1 LNKVYNIGTM
11 TSMESMLH
19 TYLVRLRI
27 IAKIPARGRLDTTQN
42 DLNIYYDNIVN
53 WIWRKFQGDGKE
65 HAVKYLIDLYRE
77 INSFSDQLMYNTSI
91 ETVDVRRRKKI
102 SLLVSLTEKLK
113 ESLTGIR
120 HLIGT
125 YKDYLKI
132 VSLLEC
138 IEQDIVIP
146 QYNILLKF
154 IPYEYHTEIL
164 KTEISHSHAFSGFP
178 VQRDRSVSETDITT
192 MNLQMP
198 ETPERSMNNISDPC
212 IRENSN
218 KSNIFDLNVK
228 SDPINI
234 PTKKKKGFDA
244 HSK

>member
-1 LNKVYNIGTM
+1 LNKAHNICIHTM
-11 TSMESMLH
+11 ASMESMLH

-53 WIWRKFQGDGKE
+53 WLWRKFQGDGKE
-65 HAVKYLIDLYRE
+65 HAVKYLTDMYRE
-77 INSFSDQLMYNTSI
+77 INSFSDQLMHNINTES
-91 ETVDVRRRKKI
+91 TDVRKRKKI

-132 VSLLEC
+132 ISLLEC

-164 KTEISHSHAFSGFP
+164 KTEISHSHAFGAGFP
-178 VQRDRSVSETDITT
+178 VQRDRSMSETDAALMEMPLPATPIRTRDT
-192 MNLQMP
+192 AELQ
-198 ETPERSMNNISDPC
+198 SDATKIP
-212 IRENSN
+212 IYN
-218 KSNIFDLNVK
+218 KNVK
-228 SDPINI
+228 SDPIDI
-234 PTKKKKGFDA
+234 PNKKERGV
-244 HSK
+244 

>member
-1 LNKVYNIGTM
+1 
-11 TSMESMLH
+11 MESMLH

-27 IAKIPARGRLDTTQN
+27 IAKIPERGRLDTTQN

-53 WIWRKFQGDGKE
+53 WLWRKFQGDGKE
-65 HAVKYLIDLYRE
+65 QAVKYLIDLYRE
-77 INSFSDQLMYNTSI
+77 INSFSDQLMNNTNA
-91 ETVDVRRRKKI
+91 ETGDIRRRKKI

-125 YKDYLKI
+125 YKDYLKV

-164 KTEISHSHAFSGFP
+164 KTEISHSHTFSGFP
-178 VQRDRSVSETDITT
+178 IQRDRSLSETDILSMKLPMPTIPCNENET
-192 MNLQMP
+192 NLY
-198 ETPERSMNNISDPC
+198 
-212 IRENSN
+212 SN
-218 KSNIFDLNVK
+218 KFDDSSINTNVK
-228 SDPINI
+228 SNPIGI
-234 PTKKKKGFDA
+234 PTKKNKIIRDK
-244 HSK
+244 